1 MGKTNDWLDFDQLA
15 EEKVRDA
22 LKPPS
27 MYKVILVN
35 DDYTPMESV
44 IDVLQKFFSYD
55 VERATQLML
64 AVHYQGKAICGV
76 FTAEVAET
84 KVAMVNKYA
93 RENEHPLLCTLE
105 KAWEVPMLNQ
115 ELELSLNMAFAR
127 AREHRHEFMTVEHL
141 LLALLSNPSAR
152 EALEACSVDLVA
164 LRQELEAF
172 IEQTTPVLP
181 ASEEERDTQPTLSF
195 QRVLQ
200 RAVFHV
206 QSSGRNEV
214 TGANVL
220 VAIFSEQE
228 SQAAYLLRKH
238 EVSRLDVVN
247 FISHGTRK
255 DEPTQSSD
263 PGSQPNSEEQ
273 AGGEERMENFTTNL
287 NQLARVGGIDPLIG
301 REKELERAIQVLC
314 RRRKNNPLLVGE
326 SGVGK
331 TAIAEGLAWRIV
343 QGDVPEVMADCT
355 IYSLDIGSLL
365 AGTKYR
371 GDFEKRFK
379 ALLKQLE
386 QDTNSILFID
396 EIHTIIGAG
405 AASGGQVDA
414 ANLIKPLL
422 SSGKIRVIGSTT
434 YQEFSNI
441 FEKDR
446 ALARRF
452 QKIDITEP
460 SIEETVQIIN
470 GLKPKYEAHHDVRY
484 TAKAVRAAV
493 ELAVKYINDRHL
505 PDKAID
511 VIDEAG
517 ARARLMPVSKRKK
530 TVNVA
535 DIESVVARIARIPE
549 KSVSQSDRD
558 TLKNLGDRL
567 KMLVFGQDKAIEALT
582 EAIKMA
588 RAGLGHEHK
597 PVGSF
602 LFAGPT
608 GVGKTEVTVQLSK
621 ALGIELLRFD
631 MSEYMERHT
640 VSRLIGAPPGYVGF
654 DQGGLLTDAVIKH
667 PHAVLLLDEIE
678 KAHPDVFNILL
689 QVMDNG
695 TLTDNNGRKADFRN
709 VVLVMT
715 TNAGVRETERKS
727 IGLIH
732 QDNSTD
738 AMEEIKKIFTP
749 EFRNRLDNII
759 WFDHLSTDVIHQV
772 VDKFIVELQVQLD
785 QKGVSL
791 EVSQEARNWLA
802 EKGYDRAMGARPM
815 ARVIQDN
822 LKKPLANELLFGSLV
837 DGGQVTVALDKE
849 KNELTY
855 GFQSAQKHKAEAAH

>member
-1 MGKTNDWLDFDQLA
+1 
-15 EEKVRDA
+15 
-22 LKPPS
+22 
-27 MYKVILVN
+27 
-35 DDYTPMESV
+35 
-44 IDVLQKFFSYD
+44 
-55 VERATQLML
+55 
-64 AVHYQGKAICGV
+64 
-76 FTAEVAET
+76 
-84 KVAMVNKYA
+84 
-93 RENEHPLLCTLE
+93 
-105 KAWEVPMLNQ
+105 MLNQ

-181 ASEEERDTQPTLSF
+181 VSEEERETQPTLSF

-206 QSSGRNEV
+206 QSSGRSEV

-255 DEPTQSSD
+255 DEP
-263 PGSQPNSEEQ
+263 SQPSDSGNQQPNEEQ

-301 REKELERAIQVLC
+301 RDKELERAIQVLC

-343 QGDVPEVMADCT
+343 RGDVPEIMADCT

-422 SSGKIRVIGSTT
+422 SSGKIRVMGSTT

-460 SIEETVQIIN
+460 SVEETVQILN

-530 TVNVA
+530 TINVA

-558 TLKNLGDRL
+558 TLKTLGNRL
-567 KMLVFGQDKAIEALT
+567 KMLVFGQDNAIDALT
-582 EAIKMA
+582 EAIKMS
-588 RAGLGHEHK
+588 RAGLGHDHR

-608 GVGKTEVTVQLSK
+608 GVGKTEVTVQLAK
-621 ALGIELLRFD
+621 AMGIELLRFD

-678 KAHPDVFNILL
+678 KAHPDVFNLLL

-727 IGLIH
+727 IGLIQ

-837 DGGQVTVALDKE
+837 DGGQVTVALDAE
-849 KNELTY
+849 KNALTY
-855 GFQSAQKHKAEAAH
+855 GFHSAQKHKPEAAH

>member
-1 MGKTNDWLDFDQLA
+1 
-15 EEKVRDA
+15 
-22 LKPPS
+22 
-27 MYKVILVN
+27 
-35 DDYTPMESV
+35 
-44 IDVLQKFFSYD
+44 
-55 VERATQLML
+55 
-64 AVHYQGKAICGV
+64 
-76 FTAEVAET
+76 
-84 KVAMVNKYA
+84 
-93 RENEHPLLCTLE
+93 
-105 KAWEVPMLNQ
+105 MLNQ

-152 EALEACSVDLVA
+152 DALEACSVDLVA
-164 LRQELEAF
+164 LRQELETF

-181 ASEEERDTQPTLSF
+181 MSEEERDTQPTLSF

-206 QSSGRNEV
+206 QSSGRSEV
-214 TGANVL
+214 SGANVL

-255 DEPTQSSD
+255 DEPGPSSD
-263 PGSQPNSEEQ
+263 AGSSSSSQASSEEQ

-301 REKELERAIQVLC
+301 RGKELERAVQVLC

-343 QGDVPEVMADCT
+343 QGDVPEIMADCT

-386 QDTNSILFID
+386 QDSNSILFID

-422 SSGKIRVIGSTT
+422 SSGKIRVMGSTT

-460 SIEETVQIIN
+460 SVEETVQIIN

-558 TLKNLGDRL
+558 TLKSLGDRL

-582 EAIKMA
+582 EAIKMS
-588 RAGLGHEHK
+588 RAGLGQDHK

-759 WFDHLSTDVIHQV
+759 WFDHLSTEVIHQV

-791 EVSQEARNWLA
+791 EVSQEARDWLA

-837 DGGQVTVALDKE
+837 DGGQVTVTLNKE
-849 KNELTY
+849 KNELEY
-855 GFQSAQKHKAEAAH
+855 GFHSAQKHKPEAAH